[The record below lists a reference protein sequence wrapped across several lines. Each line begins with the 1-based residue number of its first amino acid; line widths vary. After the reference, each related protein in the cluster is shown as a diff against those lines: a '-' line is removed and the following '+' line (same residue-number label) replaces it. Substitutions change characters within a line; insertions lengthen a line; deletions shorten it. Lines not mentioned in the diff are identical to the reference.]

1 MKLSRIFQGRGL
13 IAGLSSSLKIN
24 WLYDSG
30 TFQDRYEPCISQ
42 NGLSQTNLNE
52 LDELMVLRSVEK
64 FTVEIWPFMSS
75 LLRATHKHP
84 HLHQQQS
91 VLPTRRHAS
100 TGTVSVC
107 LCLTQVNVL
116 SKRVKFSHTRYWALG
131 PELFPAYMQSDHR
144 WREVNHAIDLAVGK
158 VRQSETDV
166 LPLCHATNCQNGWT
180 NRAGF
185 WPGSFFPH
193 TVHCVIRKFRYLQK

>member
-1 MKLSRIFQGRGL
+1 MKLSRIFQGQGL

-30 TFQDRYEPCISQ
+30 TFEDRYEPCIWQRDNYLARQ
-42 NGLSQTNLNE
+42 NRLSQTNLNE
-52 LDELMVLRSVEK
+52 FDELMVLRSVEK

-75 LLRATHKHP
+75 LLGATHKHP

-100 TGTVSVC
+100 AGTVSVC

-116 SKRVKFSHTRYWALG
+116 SKKVKFSHTRYRALG
-131 PELFPAYMQSDHR
+131 PELIPVYRQSTRR
-144 WREVNHAIDLAVGK
+144 WREVNHAIDLAVGCHYF
-158 VRQSETDV
+158 
-166 LPLCHATNCQNGWT
+166 LPCLRLPQ
-180 NRAGF
+180 
-185 WPGSFFPH
+185 
-193 TVHCVIRKFRYLQK
+193 